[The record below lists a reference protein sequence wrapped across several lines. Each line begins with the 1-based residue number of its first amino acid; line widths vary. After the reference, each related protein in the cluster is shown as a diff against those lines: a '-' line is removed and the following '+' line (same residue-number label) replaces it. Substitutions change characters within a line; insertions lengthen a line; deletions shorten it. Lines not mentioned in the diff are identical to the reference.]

1 MEKLVEKINIEK
13 LLKFLSDFGWFIL
26 FLSVGLYSLRKFF
39 PESDLFWEEIKKF
52 LF

>member
-13 LLKFLSDFGWFIL
+13 LLKFLSDLRWIIL
-26 FLSVGLYSLRKFF
+26 FLLVGLYSLRKFF
-39 PESDLFWEEIKKF
+39 PKSNLFWEEIKKF